1 MPIPTAQNL
10 KNYFL
15 TLASALLL
23 VAAATA
29 SSAQTTPPAQKPDV
43 VTAASL
49 VALPN
54 RPIRLAAI
62 VLPEMPSTLKA
73 VHETAALL
81 RTAFKPHP
89 IEFETLTSAELT
101 ERIKAGSVDA
111 FLASS
116 GYYWRMRRYGVMAV
130 GTLISPQ
137 QPDPNNATALTFL
150 VRAGDSRFNELYD
163 LKDHVIGSTFK
174 TAFMTYRIG
183 LAEIA
188 KLGEDPEDFFKKIV
202 FTEKTNND
210 EVAALLDDKKVDAVM
225 IKACWLEEQSA
236 DIQARYRVLNPR
248 FGGVQCKHSTDTY
261 PGIMLA
267 VTQGA
272 SPNIAH
278 IIARTLLSCPQ
289 LSGDHRWG
297 VATDLRAVDNVYRL
311 LKIENYAYLR
321 EMTPTRWLI
330 AHWQIP
336 ATVVLFLLGLA
347 LHAWRTSVLVKKRTR
362 ELTASVQAQ
371 QKAQTE
377 IQTLSEQMESLHKVT
392 VVGQL
397 SSMIAH
403 ELAQPLSVI
412 QYYCESQKDILNTKP
427 LNSRLLEI
435 SRLGIESALSRTRNI
450 VDKVRSYN
458 HGNTSRCDAVD
469 VSATIKRVTATLNAD
484 LLKKTE
490 LTVTCKPNL
499 FVRADRLEFELMIS
513 NLLKN
518 ALEASHED
526 SYPLVTLEALRCNK
540 ESVLIRIENSG
551 RLLTN
556 EDIRRIQTP
565 LLTSKATGLG
575 LGVTIACA
583 LAEASGGQTQF
594 KVRPEGGLVVVLT
607 LRSAEPRKN

>member
-1 MPIPTAQNL
+1 MPIPTAPNL

-101 ERIKAGSVDA
+101 ERIKTGSVDA

-116 GYYWRMRRYGVMAV
+116 GYYWRMRKYGVMAV

-278 IIARTLLSCPQ
+278 IIARTLLSRPQ

-311 LKIENYAYLR
+311 LKIEN
-321 EMTPTRWLI
+321 
-330 AHWQIP
+330 
-336 ATVVLFLLGLA
+336 
-347 LHAWRTSVLVKKRTR
+347 SR